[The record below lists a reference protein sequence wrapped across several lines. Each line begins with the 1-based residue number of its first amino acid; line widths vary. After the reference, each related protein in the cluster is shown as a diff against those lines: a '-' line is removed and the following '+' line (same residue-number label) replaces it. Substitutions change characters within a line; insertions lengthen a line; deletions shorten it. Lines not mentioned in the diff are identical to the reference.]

1 MTYIGACFVILAS
14 TFIGFEKSNLYIKR
28 TKNIKQM
35 IDCLHIMEAEI
46 VYNKQNLQDTFQ
58 IISRKTIFPMNVF
71 FLHLAKGL
79 EATVTDIHGL
89 WQAESQHLQKL
100 STFQKEEID
109 IWNQFG
115 FTIGDYTSESQQ
127 QQINLA
133 KKYLQQ
139 VLVDATEER
148 QTYSK
153 LYKTAGFLFGLFIII
168 LLL

>member
-109 IWNQFG
+109 IWKDRKSTRLNSSHVSISYAVFC
-115 FTIGDYTSESQQ
+115 
-127 QQINLA
+127 L
-133 KKYLQQ
+133 KKKKNTQ
-139 VLVDATEER
+139 
-148 QTYSK
+148 
-153 LYKTAGFLFGLFIII
+153 
-168 LLL
+168 